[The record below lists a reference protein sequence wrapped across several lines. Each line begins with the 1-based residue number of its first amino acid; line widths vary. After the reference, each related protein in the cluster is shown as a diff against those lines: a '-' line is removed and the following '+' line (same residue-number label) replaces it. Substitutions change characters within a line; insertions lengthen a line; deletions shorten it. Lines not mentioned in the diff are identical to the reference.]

1 MASLLKKRDDKYNGK
16 EKKKHNKDGLNEEDR
31 AIIKKVKGKK
41 KNAKRERAR
50 ETDDFDDIMHTYK
63 QKILK
68 SLTSAANAKKQHAF
82 EEVEMS
88 D

>member
-1 MASLLKKRDDKYNGK
+1 LT
-16 EKKKHNKDGLNEEDR
+16 EEDR

-41 KNAKRERAR
+41 KNLKRERAR

-68 SLTSAANAKKQHAF
+68 SLG
-82 EEVEMS
+82 
-88 D
+88 